1 MNRAEMID
9 ALSEQMDLSRKD
21 ATTAV
26 NSIFHPADGMI
37 AKALKKG
44 DKVTITGFGVFGVR
58 KRAARKA
65 RNPQTGESIKVAAS
79 KAPGFKA
86 GQSLKATVN
95 NKAASKTA
103 KTAKT
108 AKKAGRKVAK
118 KAAKKARR

>member
-9 ALSEQMDLSRKD
+9 ALAEQLELSRKD
-21 ATTAV
+21 ATAAI
-26 NSIFHPADGMI
+26 NAIFHPADGMI

-65 RNPQTGESIKVAAS
+65 RNPQTGETIRVAAS
-79 KAPGFKA
+79 KAPAFKA

-95 NKAASKTA
+95 GKA
-103 KTAKT
+103 
-108 AKKAGRKVAK
+108 VAK
-118 KAAKKARR
+118 KAPAKAGKKAAKGRRR

>member
-9 ALSEQMDLSRKD
+9 ALSEQMDISRKD
-21 ATTAV
+21 AATAIGT
-26 NSIFHPADGMI
+26 IFHPADGMI

-44 DKVTITGFGVFGVR
+44 DKVTITGFGVFSVR

-95 NKAASKTA
+95 GKATA
-103 KTAKT
+103 
-108 AKKAGRKVAK
+108 KVAK
-118 KAAKKARR
+118 KAAKKVVKKAAKKAVKKARR

>member
-9 ALSEQMDLSRKD
+9 ALSEQLNVTRKE
-21 ATTAV
+21 ASNAI
-26 NSIFHPADGMI
+26 NAIFHPAEGMI

-44 DKVTITGFGVFGVR
+44 DKVAITGFGSFGVR

-65 RNPQTGESIKVAAS
+65 RNPLTGESIRVAAS

-95 NKAASKTA
+95 GKVAAA
-103 KTAKT
+103 KKT
-108 AKKAGRKVAK
+108 AKKATKSAK
-118 KAAKKARR
+118 KTVKRAAKKARR

>member
-9 ALSEQMDLSRKD
+9 ALSEQLKVTRKE
-21 ATTAV
+21 ATNAM
-26 NSIFHPADGMI
+26 NAIFHPSDGMI

-44 DKVTITGFGVFGVR
+44 DKVAITGFGSFGVR

-65 RNPQTGESIKVAAS
+65 RNPLTGESIRVAAS

-95 NKAASKTA
+95 GKAAAARKTVKKA
-103 KTAKT
+103 
-108 AKKAGRKVAK
+108 AKKVTK